1 MVEWVRRCPE
11 CGRELRK
18 ADPLAVVKCV
28 CGWVWGFR
36 GRPMVEW
43 VRRCPECGRELRK
56 ADPLAVV
63 KCVCGWVWGFRAIRL
78 PDWEEFEI

>member
-1 MVEWVRRCPE
+1 
-11 CGRELRK
+11 
-18 ADPLAVVKCV
+18 
-28 CGWVWGFR
+28 
-36 GRPMVEW
+36 MVEW